1 MRSLFTLV
9 ALLVAAQAAA
19 RGLPLN
25 VELVGCVL
33 PAPAC
38 SATRDVLTLNEH
50 DRKLSFA
57 VDTLHLRSTTRATSS
72 QVLSEMK
79 LYPLRVHGPDELVKR
94 LTAGAHLRVRAALRL
109 GNRYLMLTSVES
121 LAH

>member
-1 MRSLFTLV
+1 MKALTTV
-9 ALLVAAQAAA
+9 ALLLIAAHAAA

-25 VELVGCVL
+25 VELDGCVL

-38 SATRDVLTLNEH
+38 SATKDVVTLNEH

-57 VDTLHLRSTTRATSS
+57 VGTLHLRSTTRATSG
-72 QVLSEMK
+72 QVLTEMK
-79 LYPLRVHGPDELVKR
+79 LRPIRVQGPDEFVKQ
-94 LTAGAHLRVRAALRL
+94 LTPGAHLRVRAALRL
-109 GNRYLMLTSVES
+109 GERYLMLTSVES